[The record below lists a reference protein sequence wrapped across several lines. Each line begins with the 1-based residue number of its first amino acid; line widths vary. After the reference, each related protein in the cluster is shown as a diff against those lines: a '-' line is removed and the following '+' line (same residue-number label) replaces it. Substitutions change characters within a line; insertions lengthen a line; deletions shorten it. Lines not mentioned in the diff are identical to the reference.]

1 MSALDEVAA
10 GAWAGLVGTV
20 LGYPLDVVKGRM
32 QTGKTGL
39 PSLPAGAGSRPRP
52 PSFGARRRVGTGVRL
67 ASRGARPF
75 PRVRTLFL
83 LPLALDARRRPPSH
97 PAPSPPPKHYSQLEG
112 RSFAHLIRTEGVVGA
127 YRGLG
132 PPVCMMMLMNSMNFA
147 AFARLRDRF
156 AGVGA
161 EAGWGADP
169 SAPSVD
175 WRVVMAG
182 AAVGPLCAVISTPF
196 ELVKLQLQLD
206 GAVAARASAPPSA
219 GASAAPNA
227 RTTTPARAANAPHP
241 GRALSGRIAPP
252 SPPPFSNA
260 LDAAT
265 RLGKRHGARVFYLGF
280 GVNAARECVFH
291 AIFFGTYDH
300 LTLGFER
307 EAGLGPSLAPAVAG
321 GIAGAAAWFGNLP
334 LDCVKSGVQG
344 QRLRDG
350 GWDAARGRGR
360 TSAWDAARDVWRRR
374 GLAGFFSG
382 AGPSVARSVVVSG
395 SRFAA
400 FTGALGVL
408 RGPGAEGEV

>member
-67 ASRGARPF
+67 ASRGAAVSPRSNALPPPSRPRRA
-75 PRVRTLFL
+75 PPASVSPRTLPSAQTL
-83 LPLALDARRRPPSH
+83 LSTR
-97 PAPSPPPKHYSQLEG
+97 EG

-156 AGVGA
+156 AGAGA

-227 RTTTPARAANAPHP
+227 RTTTPERAANAPHP
-241 GRALSGRIAPP
+241 GRASSGRIAPP

-280 GVNAARECVFH
+280 GVNAHVLH
-291 AIFFGTYDH
+291 AW
-300 LTLGFER
+300 
-307 EAGLGPSLAPAVAG
+307 
-321 GIAGAAAWFGNLP
+321 AGAL
-334 LDCVKSGVQG
+334 S
-344 QRLRDG
+344 RLRCASTLVG
-350 GWDAARGRGR
+350 KRLVGCSKRAL
-360 TSAWDAARDVWRRR
+360 TPRRR
-374 GLAGFFSG
+374 CRRRRMGTLWWRIKQE
-382 AGPSVARSVVVSG
+382 PRQVAKR
-395 SRFAA
+395 
-400 FTGALGVL
+400 GV
-408 RGPGAEGEV
+408 EGEENPR